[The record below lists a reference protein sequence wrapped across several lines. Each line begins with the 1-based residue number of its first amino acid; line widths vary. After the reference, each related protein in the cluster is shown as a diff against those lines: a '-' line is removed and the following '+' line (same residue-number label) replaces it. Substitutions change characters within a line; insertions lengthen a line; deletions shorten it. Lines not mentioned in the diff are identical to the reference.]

1 MGDKRNYKNFIA
13 NVRGL
18 ALIWVVACPL
28 AIGLYDNFPE
38 TSITII
44 AIAIVLSTL
53 VNIVFPYLK
62 EKTIERSEATDT
74 LADDEKPVSVLYTIL
89 SKVDRFIF
97 VFMYHMAGTFLV
109 VVGNMFAFG
118 AMARVSKSSD
128 RTPDPTVQLIFLGM
142 VCSWFIL
149 WFFRWYM
156 KKFHPD
162 FHD

>member
-28 AIGLYDNFPE
+28 AIGLYEKFPE

-62 EKTIERSEATDT
+62 KKEIERSEATDT
-74 LADDEKPVSVLYTIL
+74 LADDEKPVTVLHTIL

-97 VFMYHMAGTFLV
+97 VFMYHMTGTFLV
-109 VVGNMFAFG
+109 MVGNLFALG
-118 AMARVSKSSD
+118 AMARVSENSD

>member
-18 ALIWVVACPL
+18 ALIWVVAGPL
-28 AIGLYDNFPE
+28 AIGLYENFPE

-53 VNIVFPYLK
+53 VNIVFPYLEKK
-62 EKTIERSEATDT
+62 EIERSEATDT
-74 LADDEKPVSVLYTIL
+74 LADDEKPVTVLHTIL

-97 VFMYHMAGTFLV
+97 VFMYHMTGTFLV
-109 VVGNMFAFG
+109 MVGNLFALG
-118 AMARVSKSSD
+118 AMARVSENSD

>member
-18 ALIWVVACPL
+18 ALIWVVAGPL
-28 AIGLYDNFPE
+28 AIGLYENFPD

-44 AIAIVLSTL
+44 AIAVVISTL
-53 VNIVFPYLK
+53 VNIVFPYRK
-62 EKTIERSEATDT
+62 KKQMERSQKAEM
-74 LADDEKPVSVLYTIL
+74 LSGDEKPVTVLHTIL
-89 SKVDRFIF
+89 SKLDRFIF
-97 VFMYHMAGTFLV
+97 VFMYHMTGTLLIA
-109 VVGNMFAFG
+109 VGNMFAFG
-118 AMARVSKSSD
+118 AMARVSKNSD

>member
-13 NVRGL
+13 NMRGL

-28 AIGLYDNFPE
+28 AIVLYENFPE

-44 AIAIVLSTL
+44 AISIVLSTL
-53 VNIVFPYLK
+53 VNIVFPYRKKK
-62 EKTIERSEATDT
+62 EIKRSQQ
-74 LADDEKPVSVLYTIL
+74 ADMLSGDQKPVSVLYTIL
-89 SKVDRFIF
+89 SKLDRFIF

-118 AMARVSKSSD
+118 AMARVSKNSD

>member
-28 AIGLYDNFPE
+28 AIGLYEKFPE

-53 VNIVFPYLK
+53 VNIVFPYLEKK
-62 EKTIERSEATDT
+62 EIERSEATDT
-74 LADDEKPVSVLYTIL
+74 LADDEKPVTVLHTIL

-97 VFMYHMAGTFLV
+97 VFMYHMTGTFLV
-109 VVGNMFAFG
+109 MVGNLFALG
-118 AMARVSKSSD
+118 AMARVSENSD

-156 KKFHPD
+156 KKFHTD

>member
-1 MGDKRNYKNFIA
+1 M
-13 NVRGL
+13 RGL
-18 ALIWVVACPL
+18 ALIWVVACPM
-28 AIGLYDNFPE
+28 AIVLYENFPE

-53 VNIVFPYLK
+53 VNIVFPYRKKK
-62 EKTIERSEATDT
+62 EIKRSQQAGMLSGDQ
-74 LADDEKPVSVLYTIL
+74 KPVSVLYTIL
-89 SKVDRFIF
+89 SKLDRFIF
-97 VFMYHMAGTFLV
+97 VFMYHMTGTFLV
-109 VVGNMFAFG
+109 AVGNMFAFG
-118 AMARVSKSSD
+118 AMVRVSKNSD

-142 VCSWFIL
+142 VYSWFIL

>member
-18 ALIWVVACPL
+18 ALIWVVAGPL
-28 AIGLYDNFPE
+28 AIGLYENFPE

-62 EKTIERSEATDT
+62 KKEIERSEATDT
-74 LADDEKPVSVLYTIL
+74 LADDEKPVTVLHTIL

-97 VFMYHMAGTFLV
+97 VFMYHMTGTFLV
-109 VVGNMFAFG
+109 MVGNLFALG
-118 AMARVSKSSD
+118 AMARVSENSD

>member
-28 AIGLYDNFPE
+28 AIGLYENFPE

-53 VNIVFPYLK
+53 VNIVFPYRKKK
-62 EKTIERSEATDT
+62 EIKRSQQVSMLSGDQ
-74 LADDEKPVSVLYTIL
+74 KPVSVLYTIL
-89 SKVDRFIF
+89 SKLDRFIY
-97 VFMYHMAGTFLV
+97 VFMYHMTGTLLV
-109 VVGNMFAFG
+109 AFGNMFAFG
-118 AMARVSKSSD
+118 AMVRVSKNSD

>member
-18 ALIWVVACPL
+18 ALIWIVACPL
-28 AIGLYDNFPE
+28 AIVLYDNFPE

-62 EKTIERSEATDT
+62 EKMIERSQQ
-74 LADDEKPVSVLYTIL
+74 ADMLSGDEQPVTILNTIL

-97 VFMYHMAGTFLV
+97 VFMHHMTGTFLV
-109 VVGNMFAFG
+109 MIGNLFALG
-118 AMARVSKSSD
+118 AMVRVSENSD

-149 WFFRWYM
+149 WFLRWYM

>member
-28 AIGLYDNFPE
+28 AIGLYEKFPE

-62 EKTIERSEATDT
+62 KKEIERSEATDT
-74 LADDEKPVSVLYTIL
+74 LADDEKPVTVLHTIL

-97 VFMYHMAGTFLV
+97 VFMYHMTGTFLV
-109 VVGNMFAFG
+109 MVGNLFALG
-118 AMARVSKSSD
+118 AMARVSENSD

-156 KKFHPD
+156 KKFHAD

>member
-28 AIGLYDNFPE
+28 AIGLYEKFPE

-44 AIAIVLSTL
+44 SIAIVLSTL

-62 EKTIERSEATDT
+62 KKEIERSEATDT
-74 LADDEKPVSVLYTIL
+74 LADDEKPVTVLHTIL

-97 VFMYHMAGTFLV
+97 VFMYHMTGTFLV
-109 VVGNMFAFG
+109 MVGNLFALG
-118 AMARVSKSSD
+118 AMARVSENSD

-156 KKFHPD
+156 KNFHPD

>member
-18 ALIWVVACPL
+18 ALIWVVAGPL
-28 AIGLYDNFPE
+28 AIGLYENLPE

-53 VNIVFPYLK
+53 VNIVFPYRKKK
-62 EKTIERSEATDT
+62 EIKRSQQ
-74 LADDEKPVSVLYTIL
+74 ADMLSGDQEPVSVLYTIL
-89 SKVDRFIF
+89 SKLDRFIF
-97 VFMYHMAGTFLV
+97 VFMYHMTGSLLV
-109 VVGNMFAFG
+109 AVGNMFAFG
-118 AMARVSKSSD
+118 AMVRVSKNSD
-128 RTPDPTVQLIFLGM
+128 RTPDPTVLLIFFGM